1 MFKKPRRSSLK
12 CYFWL
17 LRQLLKYQNSR
28 ITSRMEMKLGP
39 DMYHLNTFHIHRNEG
54 GIELARGR
62 GIQKTIEKCH
72 KISINVALTW
82 PNNSLKKAMYV
93 GVFFTIILNHLALL
107 LQGDTGGRQGGEAG
121 LNPIWGVLVTS
132 RSSRKW
138 YFLLLTELLKDQ
150 NSRITCRM

>member
-1 MFKKPRRSSLK
+1 
-12 CYFWL
+12 
-17 LRQLLKYQNSR
+17 
-28 ITSRMEMKLGP
+28 MKLGP

-93 GVFFTIILNHLALL
+93 GFFFTIILNHLALL
-107 LQGDTGGRQGGEAG
+107 LQGDTGGARRRGRAKPHLGGAC
-121 LNPIWGVLVTS
+121 
-132 RSSRKW
+132 
-138 YFLLLTELLKDQ
+138 Y
-150 NSRITCRM
+150 